1 MGRHKK
7 SSGRRA
13 ANGVEE
19 EKISSIVQSEI
30 DAVVPIKYLS
40 KSEVKQLLE
49 SDDEVDEIDS
59 ELLLRP
65 SKKVATK
72 RALSLSKSKV
82 APHLKKGTT
91 EFRLTSTVACK
102 SDVSSDISDDVDSII
117 SENLDNENILNV
129 SYKSDVTRNVVRKTI
144 AKSTK
149 IKQKYQFSSEELT
162 ILDRQREYF
171 RKVDQ
176 HELHIGK

>member
-1 MGRHKK
+1 MGRHTK

-13 ANGVEE
+13 TGGVED
-19 EKISSIVQSEI
+19 EKVSSIVQSERV
-30 DAVVPIKYLS
+30 ALMPIKYLS
-40 KSEVKQLLE
+40 KREVKQLLE
-49 SDDEVDEIDS
+49 SDDEVDEIDC

-82 APHLKKGTT
+82 APHLKKVTT
-91 EFRLTSTVACK
+91 ELRQKSTVACK
-102 SDVSSDISDDVDSII
+102 SDVSSDISDDIDSII
-117 SENLDNENILNV
+117 SENSDNENILNV
-129 SYKSDVTRNVVRKTI
+129 SYISDVTRNVRKTI

-149 IKQKYQFSSEELT
+149 NKQKYQFSSEELA
-162 ILDRQREYF
+162 ILDRQKEYF

-176 HELHIGK
+176 HELHISE